1 MKKINW
7 TTTLFGAGSVFTGLA
22 MILKGEVQMGVTAVL
37 CGIGLIFAKDFNNLM
52 KNDDKKEKNS

>member
-7 TTTLFGAGSVFTGLA
+7 KTTLFGAGSVFTGLA

-37 CGIGLIFAKDFNNLM
+37 TGIGLIFAKDFNN
-52 KNDDKKEKNS
+52 